1 MAAFAEHEG
10 NANLIA
16 TYPYGIIWA
25 FQRTPGSEMKQISFS
40 EVEFE
45 GKKRTT
51 RREVFLSEMEKVT
64 PWAEVLGVIGPHYPK
79 GKRGR
84 PPVGLERMLRVY
96 LVQQWYG
103 LSDEGVEDAIT
114 DSQALRAFVR
124 IDLSRESA
132 PDATTLLQFRHLL
145 EKHDLTKKLFEA
157 INGKLSAAG
166 LMMREGT
173 IADAT
178 IIAAPPSVKNEA
190 KARDPEMHQTKK
202 GNQWY
207 FGMKAHIGVDAESGL
222 VHTVVGTAA
231 NVGDVTQTA
240 QVLHGDEKTVYL
252 DAGYTGVEKR
262 EDLKER
268 EIDWQVAMKRGK
280 LKAVPEDR
288 VLGQLLRKLESVKA
302 SIRSKVEHPFHIV
315 KNLFHFRKV
324 RYKGLAKNTAQLH
337 TLFGLA
343 NLMIAKRRLLALN
356 GQVAP

>member
-1 MAAFAEHEG
+1 
-10 NANLIA
+10 
-16 TYPYGIIWA
+16 
-25 FQRTPGSEMKQISFS
+25 MKQSIGSQVES
-40 EVEFE
+40 ER
-45 GKKRTT
+45 KKRIT
-51 RREVFLSEMEKVT
+51 RRERFLAEMEQVM
-64 PWAEVLGVIGPHYPK
+64 PWPEMIEAIEPHYPK
-79 GKRGR
+79 GTRGR
-84 PPVGLERMLRVY
+84 PPIGLERMLRVY
-96 LVQQWYG
+96 CVQQWFG
-103 LSDEGVEDAIT
+103 LSDEGAEDAVT
-114 DSQALRAFVR
+114 DSLAVQAFVG
-124 IDLSRESA
+124 IDLERETA

-145 EKHDLTKKLFEA
+145 EKHGLTKTLFET
-157 INGKLSAAG
+157 INRTLSAKG

-178 IIAAPPSVKNEA
+178 ILAAAPSVKNEA

-240 QVLHGDEKTVYL
+240 QVLHGEEKVAYL

-262 EDLKER
+262 EELKDLD
-268 EIDWQVAMKRGK
+268 IDWQVAMKRGK
-280 LKAVPEDR
+280 LKALPEDSK
-288 VLGQLLRKLESVKA
+288 LGQLLRKLETVKTR
-302 SIRSKVEHPFHIV
+302 IRSKVEHPFHIV

-343 NLMIAKRRLLALN
+343 NLVIAKRRLLALN
-356 GQVAP
+356 SQVAA

>member
-1 MAAFAEHEG
+1 
-10 NANLIA
+10 
-16 TYPYGIIWA
+16 
-25 FQRTPGSEMKQISFS
+25 MKQISFS
-40 EVEFE
+40 QVEFE

-51 RREVFLSEMEKVT
+51 RRELFLAEMEQVM
-64 PWAEVLGVIGPHYPK
+64 PWAELLGVIEPYYPK

-84 PPVGLERMLRVY
+84 PPVGLKRMLRGY
-96 LVQQWYG
+96 LVQQWYN

-114 DSQALRAFVR
+114 DSQALRGFVG

-132 PDATTLLQFRHLL
+132 PDATTHVPIQDAMVNINSGSRLL
-145 EKHDLTKKLFEA
+145 EADNVRLA
-157 INGKLSAAG
+157 AAG

-231 NVGDVTQTA
+231 NVADVTETA
-240 QVLHGDEKTVYL
+240 QVLHGDEKIVFL

-262 EDLKER
+262 EELKDR
-268 EIDWQVAMKRGK
+268 DIDWQVAMKRGK
-280 LKAVPEDR
+280 LKAVPEESVR
-288 VLGQLLRKLESVKA
+288 GRLLRQLESVKA

-337 TLFGLA
+337 MLFGLA
-343 NLMIAKRRLLALN
+343 NLVIAKRRLLAPN
-356 GQVAP
+356 GQVAS